1 MTAKRTVPVLL
12 LMSIACK
19 SGVENSIGTE
29 NSAPERSHIL
39 YKPNNLPANAPLLL
53 ALHGYGSNGGIL
65 QWYSG
70 MNDAA
75 DIHGFAVAYPN
86 GTTNRDGERYWNANW
101 YLNVSS
107 TDDVAYL
114 SELARDLQAEHHLD
128 PERTFALGMSNGGYM
143 SYTLACEAHDVF
155 RGIASVT
162 GTMSEYDW
170 NNCNPSEPTPV
181 LQIHGIDDSVVP
193 IAGPPHVDEVVSFWA
208 GLNNT
213 TTIDSVFVAPSTQA
227 FYYRNGQN
235 GNEVWYHRIN
245 DWGHEWPSPQDQT
258 GTIAS
263 ELIWYF
269 FSKF

>member
-1 MTAKRTVPVLL
+1 
-12 LMSIACK
+12 
-19 SGVENSIGTE
+19 
-29 NSAPERSHIL
+29 
-39 YKPNNLPANAPLLL
+39 
-53 ALHGYGSNGGIL
+53 
-65 QWYSG
+65 
-70 MNDAA
+70 
-75 DIHGFAVAYPN
+75 
-86 GTTNRDGERYWNANW
+86 
-101 YLNVSS
+101 
-107 TDDVAYL
+107 
-114 SELARDLQAEHHLD
+114 
-128 PERTFALGMSNGGYM
+128 M

-208 GLNNT
+208 GLNNPP
-213 TTIDSVFVAPSTQA
+213 TIDSVFVAPSTQA

-263 ELIWYF
+263 ELIWHF